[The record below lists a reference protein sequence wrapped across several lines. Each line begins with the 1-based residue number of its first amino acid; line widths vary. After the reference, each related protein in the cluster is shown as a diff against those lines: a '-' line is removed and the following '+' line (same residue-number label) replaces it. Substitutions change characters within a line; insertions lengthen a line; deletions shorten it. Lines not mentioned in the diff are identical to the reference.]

1 MTIAIIQHV
10 KGNSEFGKS
19 KALVQGME
27 ETVATD
33 TSQFPQGPEATV
45 GTNSDSQFPQGNQT
59 VEPIVEAEVT
69 VFSSNRLIK
78 HWSPA
83 NIKYRA

>member
-27 ETVATD
+27 EFVATD

-45 GTNSDSQFPQGNQT
+45 GKISDSQFPQGNQT

-69 VFSSNRLIK
+69 VFSSYRLIN
-78 HWSPA
+78 H
-83 NIKYRA
+83 